1 MLGKGSVGCGPG
13 WGSWVVAVLVI
24 GLALGA
30 CSPSPK
36 RVATPPSPV
45 PPSSS
50 SPTAPSTSD
59 KDLFLEAFAWL
70 GTSTYPAD
78 YGRARELFDRLVRF
92 YPESKW
98 RPYADAYRKLLE
110 ELRAT
115 SDKALSDSVE
125 KRKAQEELDEVK
137 GVLEQFRKSNRLLQ
151 EKIQTDT
158 VRLQQENEQL
168 RHDLQRLKQLEIEM
182 QRRGR

>member
-1 MLGKGSVGCGPG
+1 MKGSVGCGLG
-13 WGSWVVAVLVI
+13 RGRWVVAVLVV

-36 RVATPPSPV
+36 RVAMPPSPV

-50 SPTAPSTSD
+50 APTAPSTSD
-59 KDLFLEAFAWL
+59 RDLFLEAFSWL
-70 GTSTYPAD
+70 GTSTYQAD
-78 YGRARELFDRLVRF
+78 YGRAREQFDRLILF
-92 YPESKW
+92 YPQSQW
-98 RPYADAYRKLLE
+98 RPYAEAYRKLLD
-110 ELRAT
+110 ELQAT
-115 SDKALSDSVE
+115 SDRVLSDSVE

-151 EKIQTDT
+151 EKLQTDT
-158 VRLQQENEQL
+158 ARLQQENEQL